1 MKSQGKQ
8 YHPLQIGVHWLTLLL
23 LIAVYALIELRG
35 IYPKGSAAHDLMK
48 TWHFMLGLTVFA
60 LVLIRLPLRGAL
72 HAPPITPALP
82 AWQDRLAHAMHWT
95 LYGFLIVMPLLG
107 WLTLSA
113 KGQPIP
119 FFGLELPA
127 LIGPDKATAKNLEDI
142 HELIGNVGYALI
154 GLHAA
159 AALWHHYVTRD
170 DTLERMLPLAARQ
183 AARRAPARLH
193 RPS

>member
-1 MKSQGKQ
+1 MKPKGKH

-60 LVLIRLPLRGAL
+60 LALVRLPLRLAL

-82 AWQDRLAHAMHWT
+82 AWQDHLAHAMHWA
-95 LYGFLIVMPLLG
+95 LYGFLLVMPLLG

-127 LIGPDKATAKNLEDI
+127 LIGPDKARAKNLEDI

-170 DTLERMLPLAARQ
+170 DTLERMLPLAARPSGR
-183 AARRAPARLH
+183 AAQTRLH

>member
-1 MKSQGKQ
+1 MKPKGKH

-60 LVLIRLPLRGAL
+60 LVLVRLPLRLAL

-82 AWQDRLAHAMHWT
+82 AWQDHLAHAMHWA
-95 LYGFLIVMPLLG
+95 LYGFLLVMPLLG

-127 LIGPDKATAKNLEDI
+127 LIGPDKARAKNLEDI

-183 AARRAPARLH
+183 PERGAPARLH
-193 RPS
+193 RPG

>member
-1 MKSQGKQ
+1 MKPKGKH

-23 LIAVYALIELRG
+23 LIAVYALIELRD
-35 IYPKGSAAHDLMK
+35 IYPKGSAGHDLMK
-48 TWHFMLGLTVFA
+48 TWHFMLGMAVLAVV
-60 LVLIRLPLRGAL
+60 LVRLPLRL
-72 HAPPITPALP
+72 MLQAPPITPAPP
-82 AWQDRLAHAMHWT
+82 AWQEQLAHAMHWA

-127 LIGPDKATAKNLEDI
+127 LMGPDRATARNLEGI
-142 HELIGNVGYALI
+142 HELIGNLGFFLI

-159 AALWHHYVTRD
+159 AALWHHYFMRD
-170 DTLERMLPLAARQ
+170 DTLERMLPLATRQ
-183 AARRAPARLH
+183 PERGAQARLH

>member
-1 MKSQGKQ
+1 
-8 YHPLQIGVHWLTLLL
+8 
-23 LIAVYALIELRG
+23 
-35 IYPKGSAAHDLMK
+35 MK
-48 TWHFMLGLTVFA
+48 TWHFRLGLTVFA
-60 LVLIRLPLRGAL
+60 LVLVRLPLRLAL

-82 AWQDRLAHAMHWT
+82 AWQDHLAHAMHWA
-95 LYGFLIVMPLLG
+95 LYGFLLVMPLLG

-170 DTLERMLPLAARQ
+170 DTLERMLPLAARPSGR
-183 AARRAPARLH
+183 AAQTRLH

>member
-1 MKSQGKQ
+1 MKPKGKH

-35 IYPKGSAAHDLMK
+35 IYTKGSAAHDLMK

-60 LVLIRLPLRGAL
+60 LALVRLPLRLAL

-82 AWQDRLAHAMHWT
+82 AWQDHLAHAMHWA
-95 LYGFLIVMPLLG
+95 LYGFLLVMPLLG

-170 DTLERMLPLAARQ
+170 DTLERMLPLAARPSGR
-183 AARRAPARLH
+183 AAQTRLH

>member
-1 MKSQGKQ
+1 MKPKGKH

-60 LVLIRLPLRGAL
+60 LVLVRLPLLLAL

-82 AWQDRLAHAMHWT
+82 AWQDHLAHAMHWA
-95 LYGFLIVMPLLG
+95 LYGFLLVMPLLG

>member
-1 MKSQGKQ
+1 MKPQGKH

-60 LVLIRLPLRGAL
+60 LVLVRLPLRLAL

-82 AWQDRLAHAMHWT
+82 AWQDHLAHAMHWA
-95 LYGFLIVMPLLG
+95 LYGFLLVMPLLG

-170 DTLERMLPLAARQ
+170 DTLERMLPLAARPSGR
-183 AARRAPARLH
+183 AAQTRLH

>member
-1 MKSQGKQ
+1 MKPKGKH
-8 YHPLQIGVHWLTLLL
+8 YHPLQIGVQWLTLLL

-35 IYPKGSAAHDLMK
+35 IYPKGSAAQDLMK
-48 TWHFMLGLTVFA
+48 NWHFMLGLTVFA
-60 LVLIRLPLRGAL
+60 LVLVRLPLRLAL

-82 AWQDRLAHAMHWT
+82 AWQDHLAHAMHWA
-95 LYGFLIVMPLLG
+95 LYGFLLVMPLLG

-170 DTLERMLPLAARQ
+170 DTLERMLPLAARPSGR
-183 AARRAPARLH
+183 AAQTRLH